1 MEGTG
6 LDYKT
11 LNQIYNDLKIQL
23 FYLKEHNLSQTI
35 TKEGIYKIK
44 GRYVV
49 LDNTNIIDYSPENTE
64 QKQLCK
70 FIGEL
75 TDTSSVFSTSS
86 SNNIIE
92 NTKINKEC
100 NV

>member
-1 MEGTG
+1 
-6 LDYKT
+6 
-11 LNQIYNDLKIQL
+11 
-23 FYLKEHNLSQTI
+23 
-35 TKEGIYKIK
+35 
-44 GRYVV
+44 VV

-70 FIGEL
+70 FIREL
-75 TDTSSVFSTSS
+75 TNTSSIFSTSS